1 MTMIRH
7 IATGQFYFAVVL
19 SILCGFLVLGDPDL
33 MLPSEDSLFGPLRNN
48 LLIAVGY
55 LLVGQIGLLLVR
67 YLKGGH
73 FEALVM
79 GYSFAATAFGS
90 RIYAEI
96 NGLPIS
102 PTFTLMLGYFAVA
115 HGIYYVLGK
124 PDPLDR
130 NANPTRS

>member
-1 MTMIRH
+1 MMRY

-19 SILCGFLVLGDPDL
+19 SILCGFLVFSEPDL
-33 MLPSEDSLFGPLRNN
+33 ILPSEDSLFGPLRNN

-90 RIYAEI
+90 QVYAQV
-96 NGLPIS
+96 NGLPLS
-102 PTFTLMLGYFAVA
+102 PVFTLVLGYFAVA
-115 HGIYYVLGK
+115 HGLYYLLGR
-124 PDPLDR
+124 PDEPNKL
-130 NANPTRS
+130 PPS